1 MRSTI
6 VFQQAQVT
14 LMCRTGSPVLSCLN
28 AALGRKMIPVGLV
41 ITASMKGAGKI
52 NVLLLQEKQ
61 SLQVVLK

>member
-6 VFQQAQVT
+6 VFQQARVT
-14 LMCRTGSPVLSCLN
+14 LMCRTGSPVSCLN